1 MSDKRD
7 LPGRPSPEQFAA
19 YSDGELGPADRAA
32 VDEWLLDHPTDRAEV
47 DAARRLA
54 RLMQATAA
62 ADPGEAA
69 WAGVLERVAAA
80 PPAPARRPVRR
91 HRWIALVVVAAA
103 GLAAAAVVLAL
114 LPRQPVEPLHVA
126 SDDDIEIISMD
137 GGDVRA
143 LLVGQPPVH
152 GAFVLALPDD
162 ITVDD
167 TGHDVNIVVSDEQS
181 GGHNGPMFVRPQDA
195 PPPPDKD

>member
-32 VDEWLLDHPTDRAEV
+32 VDEWLLDHPADRAEV
-47 DAARRLA
+47 GAARQLA
-54 RLMQATAA
+54 RLMEATAA
-62 ADPGEAA
+62 ADPAEAA
-69 WAGVLERVAAA
+69 RAGVLDRIAAA
-80 PPAPARRPVRR
+80 PPTPARRPKRP
-91 HRWIALVVVAAA
+91 HRWIALAVVAAA

-114 LPRQPVEPLHVA
+114 LPRPPVEPLHVA

-143 LLVGQPPVH
+143 
-152 GAFVLALPDD
+152 
-162 ITVDD
+162 
-167 TGHDVNIVVSDEQS
+167 
-181 GGHNGPMFVRPQDA
+181 
-195 PPPPDKD
+195 

>member
-1 MSDKRD
+1 MSDKSD

-32 VDEWLLDHPTDRAEV
+32 VDEWLLDHPAERAEV

-80 PPAPARRPVRR
+80 PPAPAPRPKRR

-114 LPRQPVEPLHVA
+114 LPGQPVEPLHVV
-126 SDDDIEIISMD
+126 SEDDIEIISMD

-143 LLVGQPPVH
+143 LVVGQPPVH
-152 GAFVLALPDD
+152 GPFVLASAGD
-162 ITVDD
+162 ITVED
-167 TGHDVNIVVSDEQS
+167 TGHDVEVVVPEEQS
-181 GGHNGPMFVRPQDA
+181 GGHNGPMIVRPQEA
-195 PPPPDKD
+195 PTADKD